1 MTTRLLTLLTA
12 LALPAAAQAD
22 LTALSADALQGGN
35 AAAADGGVAFTFD
48 MGTER
53 VNWNHARWA
62 VQNLDKPADLSGAAA
77 IELTATADKPRTDT
91 GVYLA
96 LKEAD
101 GSWYY
106 HPHAVDLTQ
115 ESNTAAAYL
124 DDFTPATWVSPPG
137 GGHFDENSRFD
148 RDAIAAV
155 AIGVVNP
162 EGIGEVSFTITKF
175 ATVAAEP
182 GGDAEPAQI
191 NVTGQLLD
199 INGTTAIPAGVFGG
213 YNLKNIATSDERWV
227 TVDGKKIPVK
237 DGKVTVDGK
246 DYEVDNKGRVKI
258 GRQKLR
264 VEAESMPRTR
274 YYRLAMDKAMHHAPV
289 LGSAAFG
296 TNPTWML
303 VHSVGDRTGPSPYF
317 TNPNWKK
324 DYEQMGAKL
333 GEQAKQAGKT
343 LYIEWW
349 NEPYLNWAN
358 INRKNFDPKFFDQSK
373 AKEGGPVHVKHSGEE
388 LPHLKW
394 TKDWTRPRFKW
405 YDGKQG
411 FRRGKDD
418 KGKWTL
424 PYAMPYSGWYP
435 TKWRQASAELNP
447 PDNVKDGETY
457 EAGGKTWTAFTPW
470 AVYDATQFTFW
481 SGEGMLRPY
490 LAPGKVFADAAK
502 KAGGEHV
509 EFIIGW
515 GHRPSED
522 RWAGFTM
529 LYQPT
534 IDLMIASIDGVNEHD
549 YGGGPTK
556 MAANHEFIT
565 AYSQTQHGKWL
576 YSYNTESGASSD
588 PQAYGDAADQGSGG
602 GKSAKAQ
609 ADLAKFRWVAQ
620 KVLHTLEHTPDKT
633 RAIAHFGIGGPWW
646 SDEGEGVAFEV
657 MKNLRGR
664 LVQVEETADDLYVV
678 AAIDGSDPQ
687 NPRPAGMEDRQELVV
702 AVANAGDQPRDL
714 NLTVAP
720 PPGTSFAGEAITRTA
735 TPTGEG
741 GALETREQ
749 KGSINADG
757 GAIGASVEPLGLVV
771 ITLPLKGELAADAPA
786 AVTRTQAFGDAILA
800 NVTPAPGGSVSQTV
814 EFEAD
819 TLRGA
824 TRAWLRLV
832 VEGINRGEAEAVVNG
847 KPYELPGAVT
857 PENEPTLLIVPID
870 PADLKPTTTV
880 EYRVKDET
888 RAGYLLAAN
897 GVMVEGE

>member
-12 LALPAAAQAD
+12 IALPAAAQAD
-22 LTALSADALQGGN
+22 LAPLSADAFQGGN
-35 AAAADGGVAFTFD
+35 AAAADSGVAFTFD

-53 VNWNHARWA
+53 ANWNHARWA
-62 VQNLDKPADLSGAAA
+62 VHDLDKPADLSDAAA
-77 IELTATADKPRTDT
+77 IKLTATTDKPRTDT

-96 LKEAD
+96 IKEAD

-162 EGIGEVSFTITKF
+162 EGIGEVSFTITKL

-199 INGTTAIPAGVFGG
+199 INGTVNIPAGVFGSF
-213 YNLKNIATSDERWV
+213 NLKSMATSDQRWV
-227 TVDGKKIPVK
+227 TVDGKKHPVK
-237 DGKVTVDGK
+237 DGKVIVDGQTH
-246 DYEVDNKGRVKI
+246 EVDNKGRVKI
-258 GRQKLR
+258 GKDRLR
-264 VEAESMPRTR
+264 VEADTVYRPTH
-274 YYRLAMDKAMHHAPV
+274 YRLAMDKSIHHGGD
-289 LGSAAFG
+289 LGAAQFG
-296 TNPTWML
+296 DEITHML
-303 VHSVGDRTGPSPYF
+303 IHSVGDRTAPSTF
-317 TNPNWKK
+317 LTRGNWESH
-324 DYEQMGAKL
+324 YTEMGKRL
-333 GEQAKQAGKT
+333 GEQAKQADNT

-358 INRKNFDPKFFDQSK
+358 INRKNFDPSFYDQSK
-373 AKEGGPVHVKHSGEE
+373 AAEGGPVHLKHSGEQ
-388 LPHLKW
+388 LPHLRW
-394 TKDWTRPRFKW
+394 TKDWTKPRWKW
-405 YDGKQG
+405 YDGQQG

-418 KGKWTL
+418 KGRWTL

-435 TKWRQASAELNP
+435 SKWRAESAKLNP
-447 PDNVKDGETY
+447 PDGVKDGETY

-470 AVYDATQFTFW
+470 QVYDETQFTFW

-490 LAPGKVFADAAK
+490 HAPGKAFADAAK
-502 KAGGEHV
+502 QAGGEHV
-509 EFIIGW
+509 AFIVGW
-515 GHRPSED
+515 GFRPSED

-534 IDLMIASIDGVNEHD
+534 IDLMVQSIDGVNEHD

-588 PQAYGDAADQGSGG
+588 PQAYGDAVDQGSGG

-609 ADLAKFRWVAQ
+609 ADLAKFRWVSQ

-633 RAIAHFGIGGPWW
+633 RAIAHFGISGPWW

-664 LVQVEETADDLYVV
+664 LVQVEETGDDLYVV
-678 AAIDGSDPQ
+678 AAVDGSDPQ
-687 NPRPAGMEDRQELVV
+687 NPRPDSMPDRQELVV
-702 AVANAGDQPRDL
+702 GISNAGADARTLTL
-714 NLTVAP
+714 NLAP
-720 PPGTSFAGEAITRTA
+720 PTGATFAGEAILQTA

-741 GALETREQ
+741 GALKTSETTAPV
-749 KGSINADG
+749 KADG
-757 GAIGASVEPLGLVV
+757 GTLKVDIDPLGLVV
-771 ITLPLKGELAADAPA
+771 VTVPLQGEIKPDAPA
-786 AVTRTQAFGDAILA
+786 TVTRTQAFGDAILA
-800 NVTPAPGGSVSQTV
+800 DVTPAPGGSVSQTV

-832 VEGINRGEAEAVVNG
+832 VEGVHRGEAEAVVNG
-847 KPYELPGAVT
+847 KAYELPGAVT
-857 PENEPTLLIVPID
+857 PENEPALLIVPID
-870 PADLKPTTTV
+870 PADLKPSTTV
-880 EYRVKDET
+880 EYRVKDAT